1 MSGIQ
6 SKLIKN
12 EKKKKNK
19 TIKRKMYKKP
29 EILQMV
35 EIVGSKH
42 IKSYIT
48 VFHMFK
54 KIGHV

>member
-12 EKKKKNK
+12 EKKKRNK
-19 TIKRKMYKKP
+19 TIKKKMYKKP

-35 EIVGSKH
+35 EIVGKH
-42 IKSYIT
+42 IKSYVT

-54 KIGHV
+54 KMGHV